1 MPRMTD
7 EQVSAAVQ
15 ALSIMGQAA
24 GQAPNGNEQWWRDV
38 ANELECGHG
47 DREALE
53 RVRAALD
60 ASEPLTI
67 DGCMVRD
74 VIRAAL
80 DGPQEPVA
88 KDNSPKPSVRDIRF
102 MIGGTDCG

>member
-53 RVRAALD
+53 RVRAELD
-60 ASEPLTI
+60 ALASEWADPANQQEQYTEAVVCNCVGRI
-67 DGCMVRD
+67 S
-74 VIRAAL
+74 AAL
-80 DGPQEPVA
+80 NGPQGGGH
-88 KDNSPKPSVRDIRF
+88 DNK
-102 MIGGTDCG
+102 